1 MHCGIYSPAS
11 THVVIPLLYS
21 ELLFISFHDFVPIP
35 PLYTSTLG
43 IMSNTHID
51 PSLGQSGDI
60 DDDIPIDPALF
71 AIEQIVND
79 ARKNKDRL
87 AGEDEARRAAAHSP
101 IQVTEQEEEVLN
113 EGGEDAGIGMLD
125 EEFDPALR
133 EIVNSLTNAQQVCNL
148 SIMEL
153 MVVNEY
159 DGR

>member
-1 MHCGIYSPAS
+1 MHCGTYSPAL
-11 THVVIPLLYS
+11 THVVIVLLYS

-35 PLYTSTLG
+35 PLYTSTLA
-43 IMSNTHID
+43 MSNTHID

-60 DDDIPIDPALF
+60 DDEIPIDPALF

-133 EIVNSLTNAQQVCNL
+133 EIVNSLTNAQQVCIL
-148 SIMEL
+148 LVMGL
-153 MVVNEY
+153 MTVNEY